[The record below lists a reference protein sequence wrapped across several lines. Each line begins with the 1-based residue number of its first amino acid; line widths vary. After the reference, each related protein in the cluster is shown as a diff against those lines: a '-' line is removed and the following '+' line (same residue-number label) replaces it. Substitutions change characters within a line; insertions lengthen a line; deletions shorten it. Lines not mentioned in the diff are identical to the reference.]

1 MLQRDPS
8 QVSEDLPMPSDLKRA
23 AQNAPPTGEPLV
35 EPPSVKLIVRLFVIP
50 LVIVAAA
57 VGVMFLIGRMA
68 GSEPSFDEAIARL
81 KSTSGGARTGEFL
94 IGPGAKQRYLDA
106 KTLTDKMKSG
116 MDDAERV
123 KLVDQLVDLLN
134 NNVRADEGE
143 VQHFVLLALGRV
155 WQFEPRKPGETNQQF
170 EARRIGAQSAVASR
184 EKVVQT
190 LIRYARA
197 DNVSTRKAATL
208 ATAYLAG
215 RDEVKA
221 ILPILIEKL
230 RDETEDIDVRIAA
243 ATAMGPLATPD
254 NREAVEALEFASRDT
269 KPEEAELVWSASLS
283 LAQLNQ
289 AEVTP
294 TILKLLDRNEL
305 SRMQYFDRETDPQN
319 PMFRN
324 LNDQEQQR
332 ILINTMIGAQHLQV
346 PEVQAKLRELTEHDP
361 SPRVRAAGME
371 IFGKTQ

>member
-1 MLQRDPS
+1 MQKAND
-8 QVSEDLPMPSDLKRA
+8 ELPMPSDLKTT
-23 AQNAPPTGEPLV
+23 AQTALTTEEPLV
-35 EPPSVKLIVRLFVIP
+35 EPPSAKLIVRLFVIP

-81 KSTSGGARTGEFL
+81 KGTAGGARTGDFL

-116 MDDAERV
+116 MDDAERI
-123 KLVDQLVDLLN
+123 KLADQLIDLLN
-134 NNVRADEGE
+134 NNVRSDEGE

-155 WQFEPRKPGETNQQF
+155 WQFEPRKPGETDQQF
-170 EARRIGAQSAVASR
+170 EARRIGSPSSVASR
-184 EKVVQT
+184 EKVAQT
-190 LIRYARA
+190 LLRYARA
-197 DNVSTRKAATL
+197 DNVATRKAAVL
-208 ATAYLAG
+208 ATAYLSG

-221 ILPILIEKL
+221 ILPMLVEKL
-230 RDETEDIDVRIAA
+230 RDESEDVDVRIAA
-243 ATAMGPLATPD
+243 ATAMGPLATP
-254 NREAVEALEFASRDT
+254 NHREATEALEFATRDT

-289 AEVTP
+289 PDVAP
-294 TILKLLDRNEL
+294 TILKLLDRSEL
-305 SRMQYFDRETDPQN
+305 SKMQYFDRETDPKN
-319 PMFRN
+319 PVFRN

-346 PEVQAKLRELTEHDP
+346 PDVQAKLRELTEHDP

-371 IFGKTQ
+371 IFGKK